1 MNTTTTK
8 NKWIGI
14 SSPNGKIEVKK
25 LDDYWLE
32 KIKSSTKKTKNFYVV
47 TDREF
52 MSVAR
57 VLCVGNN
64 RDVIKLKLNHSF
76 NSEYSYE
83 IMDVFAWDCDME

>member
-1 MNTTTTK
+1 MNIKTTK
-8 NKWIGI
+8 NKWVGI
-14 SSPNGKIEVKK
+14 SYNDGRIEVKK

-32 KIKSSTKKTKNFYVV
+32 KINSSTTKTKNFYVV

-52 MSVAR
+52 MNEVR

-64 RDVIKLKLNHSF
+64 RDVIKLKLNFSF

-83 IMDVFAWDCDME
+83 VMDVFAYDLE

>member
-1 MNTTTTK
+1 MNTKTTK

-14 SSPNGKIEVKK
+14 SYSDGRIEVKK

-32 KIKSSTKKTKNFYVV
+32 KITSSTTKTKNFYVV

-52 MSVAR
+52 MKEVR

-64 RDVIKLKLNHSF
+64 RDNIKLKLSF
-76 NSEYSYE
+76 SLNSEYSYE
-83 IMDVFAWDCDME
+83 VMDVFALDCDIE